1 MTSRK
6 HVERFYLFTW
16 LLVYNLRRGEMS
28 GTITSL
34 QIAVTHRAPMES
46 KEGVRAVADLG
57 LEGDL
62 HAKQGSARQVLFMD
76 EETLTEFGLVAGRIR
91 ENITTRGIALQ
102 SLEPGTRVRAGT
114 AVFEL
119 TKSCAPCEF
128 INDIQPG
135 LREKMEGQRG
145 MLARVIESGEIKIGD
160 TIQVVK

>member
-1 MTSRK
+1 
-6 HVERFYLFTW
+6 
-16 LLVYNLRRGEMS
+16 MS

-34 QIAVTHRAPMES
+34 QIAVAHRAPMETKPS
-46 KEGVRAVADLG
+46 VRAIADLG

-76 EETLTEFGLVAGRIR
+76 EETLEGFGLKVARVR

-102 SLEPGTRVRAGT
+102 SLAPGTRVRAGT
-114 AVFEL
+114 AVFEF

-145 MLARVIESGEIKIGD
+145 MLARVIEGGEIKIGD
-160 TIQVVK
+160 AVEVVK